1 MLTNR
6 NKKKPLD
13 VVAIRKLVHAI
24 KSMDRYMGRIT
35 TSKVM
40 PENRRLA
47 IADLKDQLANAT
59 PEQVE
64 RLEGEEKSIYEQARK
79 LVYG

>member
-1 MLTNR
+1 MLT
-6 NKKKPLD
+6 KKPDLKLD
-13 VVAIRKLVHAI
+13 IVAIRKLVHAI
-24 KSMDRYMGRIT
+24 KSMDRYMGRIS

-47 IADLKDQLANAT
+47 IADLKDQLAKST

-64 RLEGEEKSIYEQARK
+64 RLSGEEKSIYEQARK